1 MADLYEPLP
10 PRTIRILRL
19 LPEKAHIDPI
29 KCELLQLPLPENTGD
44 LQPYEALSYVWGS
57 GGASQSIL
65 VSGTT
70 LRIGQNLYQAL
81 LRLRHRLI
89 EKVLWID
96 AICINQADNQEKEH
110 QIPLMLQIYQAASR
124 VIVWLGEEADHS
136 TQALNAIVK
145 AGANPSRTSFGDDG
159 PPSPFQ
165 IVPSYHAFNRDPKE
179 LFPVVNLPSVHAGSL
194 DSSQNRRS
202 SLAVVDADTSSLHPA
217 KSVAYSLPERA
228 AHSQDLP
235 NAWNPDGS
243 SEAAV
248 FAVLERPWW
257 SRVWVVQEVISS
269 RYTSIMCGSAEVNGQ
284 AFCLGVLAMAE
295 LLQQRPDILG
305 WVMPIVNAMTA
316 STSSPSRAKLR
327 PIAELVD
334 MYHTRHATVNHDM
347 LYALQGMSSDTFSD
361 VGIILDYSRQ
371 WNQVLYSLVLFLLP
385 RVQRLHVPHN
395 TSCAGI
401 IHAARMICKVTNV
414 KSLASDVGYQVLEAE
429 SYESIRSNG
438 PHQMWHIPN
447 SATPVQADDF
457 ICLFE
462 GALRPAVVRAQG
474 DYFEIVIIAASWP
487 RMDPSREPY
496 RQRRQ
501 QVINEVEGFAL
512 LPFVWDWKPQVMVE
526 KRNAHHRDLLR
537 SVLDLDQLI
546 DERYVSLAY
555 LKKVWSIS
563 MEISPFLR
571 PQDKELV
578 NVEDAKN
585 KAWNAYRTAHALPDI
600 SLDNSKGLHLVSWAV
615 LNGCEQLAKD
625 LVRDGADL
633 NLVDYYGRTALSYA
647 AECANVGLAH
657 LLLANGAR
665 SIIDNPYRE
674 SPLSHAIDADHNK
687 LAQLLLFLL
696 DTPGELRTRWF
707 LQAIRH
713 GLIDLVHILILCG
726 FDAKC
731 GSQRLITCL
740 PDMVA
745 SISADLSLDFSQLS
759 RVELD
764 RPEDYNDSPEHFCP
778 LLTAIDSGSEG
789 MVRLLV
795 ENGANAEESVPVER
809 MRSKNVP
816 PLIYAVDHGTSL
828 RERA

>member
-1 MADLYEPLP
+1 
-10 PRTIRILRL
+10 
-19 LPEKAHIDPI
+19 
-29 KCELLQLPLPENTGD
+29 
-44 LQPYEALSYVWGS
+44 
-57 GGASQSIL
+57 
-65 VSGTT
+65 
-70 LRIGQNLYQAL
+70 
-81 LRLRHRLI
+81 
-89 EKVLWID
+89 
-96 AICINQADNQEKEH
+96 
-110 QIPLMLQIYQAASR
+110 
-124 VIVWLGEEADHS
+124 
-136 TQALNAIVK
+136 
-145 AGANPSRTSFGDDG
+145 
-159 PPSPFQ
+159 
-165 IVPSYHAFNRDPKE
+165 
-179 LFPVVNLPSVHAGSL
+179 
-194 DSSQNRRS
+194 
-202 SLAVVDADTSSLHPA
+202 
-217 KSVAYSLPERA
+217 
-228 AHSQDLP
+228 
-235 NAWNPDGS
+235 
-243 SEAAV
+243 
-248 FAVLERPWW
+248 
-257 SRVWVVQEVISS
+257 
-269 RYTSIMCGSAEVNGQ
+269 MCGSAEINGQ

-816 PLIYAVDHGTSL
+816 PLIYAVDHGYVSMVQLLLSL
-828 RERA
+828 GVETALGCPRGERLLHYAAAFPTVPTYLRPDELFAELNEGPSKAVEMARVLLDHGEDINKADEQGLTPVMIAVLKRRLHIMSFLIEEGADVNFQDKSKRTCLAHAIGIYGDESSWDQGIDLLLKHGAKFEPAG

>member
-257 SRVWVVQEVISS
+257 SRVWVS
-269 RYTSIMCGSAEVNGQ
+269 
-284 AFCLGVLAMAE
+284 
-295 LLQQRPDILG
+295 
-305 WVMPIVNAMTA
+305 
-316 STSSPSRAKLR
+316 
-327 PIAELVD
+327 
-334 MYHTRHATVNHDM
+334 
-347 LYALQGMSSDTFSD
+347 
-361 VGIILDYSRQ
+361 YSRQ
-371 WNQVLYSLVLFLLP
+371 LFFASILANHLYAAGGSRSHLIPLHFDNVWVSRDQRSGFLP
-385 RVQRLHVPHN
+385 
-395 TSCAGI
+395 
-401 IHAARMICKVTNV
+401 
-414 KSLASDVGYQVLEAE
+414 
-429 SYESIRSNG
+429 
-438 PHQMWHIPN
+438 W
-447 SATPVQADDF
+447 
-457 ICLFE
+457 
-462 GALRPAVVRAQG
+462 
-474 DYFEIVIIAASWP
+474 
-487 RMDPSREPY
+487 
-496 RQRRQ
+496 
-501 QVINEVEGFAL
+501 
-512 LPFVWDWKPQVMVE
+512 
-526 KRNAHHRDLLR
+526 
-537 SVLDLDQLI
+537 
-546 DERYVSLAY
+546 
-555 LKKVWSIS
+555 
-563 MEISPFLR
+563 
-571 PQDKELV
+571 
-578 NVEDAKN
+578 
-585 KAWNAYRTAHALPDI
+585 RT
-600 SLDNSKGLHLVSWAV
+600 
-615 LNGCEQLAKD
+615 
-625 LVRDGADL
+625 RDG
-633 NLVDYYGRTALSYA
+633 
-647 AECANVGLAH
+647 
-657 LLLANGAR
+657 
-665 SIIDNPYRE
+665 
-674 SPLSHAIDADHNK
+674 
-687 LAQLLLFLL
+687 
-696 DTPGELRTRWF
+696 
-707 LQAIRH
+707 
-713 GLIDLVHILILCG
+713 
-726 FDAKC
+726 
-731 GSQRLITCL
+731 
-740 PDMVA
+740 
-745 SISADLSLDFSQLS
+745 
-759 RVELD
+759 
-764 RPEDYNDSPEHFCP
+764 
-778 LLTAIDSGSEG
+778 
-789 MVRLLV
+789 
-795 ENGANAEESVPVER
+795 
-809 MRSKNVP
+809 
-816 PLIYAVDHGTSL
+816 
-828 RERA
+828 